1 MLAWFLPLFFFA
13 ALMGSPVPGFLVFML
28 LGIVHAWRS
37 WRQPQSSNAF
47 RWTRQDTWL
56 ALCFVSIPLFKLLT
70 LLWSSQPQLVM
81 GNVAWHLYFLFWPLV
96 LIGLAPLKGQQQQ
109 VDQSMALGLIAAAAF
124 LAYRVLLAGDPD
136 ARTLGNVGITAQL
149 AMAVGG
155 WNLLA
160 LTRSDTPA
168 RHRAL
173 YGGGFLATWLV
184 LVFTTRRLELL
195 GFAALSFAIGL
206 YRLQRHL
213 NRKQMAFAC
222 LVALLVGA
230 AVLSLRWEK
239 FALGLAEIQ
248 NYFSSRAQGL
258 PYQDSSWGARLEMW
272 RLGWLAFTEHP
283 WLGIGASARPHDLP
297 GAPPMAIF
305 GHRHFHSHLMQT
317 AVEGGLLGLLVWGAA
332 MAYSTRTLIVKAW
345 NAQRENA
352 LLAASLLLAYALEG
366 AASAALV
373 YDKPNAL
380 LVVMSCWVWL
390 QTRAKKQAPLA

>member
-1 MLAWFLPLFFFA
+1 MLACLPALFFFA
-13 ALMGSPVPGFLVFML
+13 VLMGSPVPGFLLFML
-28 LGIVHAWRS
+28 LGIVHGWRS
-37 WRQPQSSNAF
+37 WRQPQSANALV
-47 RWTRQDTWL
+47 WTRQDSWL
-56 ALCFVSIPLFKLLT
+56 ALCFMSIPLFKLLT
-70 LLWSSQPQLVM
+70 LLWSSQPQLAL

-96 LIGLAPLKGQQQQ
+96 LIGLARLQCKQQHL
-109 VDQSMALGLIAAAAF
+109 DQGLALGLVATAVF

-136 ARTLGNVGITAQL
+136 ARALGNVGITAQL

-160 LTRSDTPA
+160 LTRPNTSTRD
-168 RHRAL
+168 RGL
-173 YGGGFLATWLV
+173 YAGAFVATWVV

-206 YRLQRHL
+206 YRLQHRL
-213 NRKQMAFAC
+213 NRKQMVFAC
-222 LVALLVGA
+222 LAALLVAA
-230 AVLSLRWEK
+230 AVMSLRWEK
-239 FALGLAEIQ
+239 FALGFAEIQ
-248 NYFSSRAQGL
+248 SYFHSRAQGL
-258 PYQDSSWGARLEMW
+258 PYEGSSWGARLEMW
-272 RLGWLAFTEHP
+272 RLGWQAFTDHP

-297 GAPPMAIF
+297 GAPPMDIF

-317 AVEGGLLGLLVWGAA
+317 AVEGGLLGLLVFGAA
-332 MAYSTRTLIVKAW
+332 LAYSTQTLIIRAW
-345 NAQRENA
+345 NTQRENA

-390 QTRAKKQAPLA
+390 KLRPDHPRSP